1 MKLTRRGITA
11 LLVVAAAVV
20 MAWLSGPRSLNA
32 VAAPLLIAVAAGA
45 LQVHR
50 AEPPTIDRTRPRRGF
65 PGETRGISLTVDGTG
80 VAEISEQFGSGL
92 SGPTDFEQS
101 LPATV
106 SYELT
111 YEQRG
116 VHEIT
121 GTTVSVRDVLGL
133 VETRYELP
141 ERTEV
146 IVYPAVHSLTNAET
160 FFGSMGFEEGDRSE
174 FDRLREYVPGDSL
187 RDIHWKSSAK
197 YDDLLVTEF
206 TDPTSD
212 DTVSIAA
219 HAGRNHADEM
229 ATAVATV
236 FVALQRAGLQAD
248 LTVPSGSIG
257 AGRGQHQQQR
267 ALELLARTTSGT
279 VDRDTWEAAD
289 VRIEASDRGVTI
301 TIGDRDHDLQ
311 ELAGTRD
318 NPLVAEG
325 AL

>member
-1 MKLTRRGITA
+1 MKLTRRGIA
-11 LLVVAAAVV
+11 AVLVVVAAVV
-20 MAWLSGPRSLNA
+20 MAWLAGPRSLNA
-32 VAAPLLIAVAAGA
+32 VAAPLLIAVVAGA
-45 LQVHR
+45 VQVHR
-50 AEPPTIDRTRPRRGF
+50 AGPPTVDRTQPRRGF
-65 PGETRGISLTVDGTG
+65 PGERRTVSLTVEGTG
-80 VAEISEQFGSGL
+80 VAVITEQCGDGL
-92 SGPTDFEQS
+92 SASTGFERS

-106 SYELT
+106 SYELA
-111 YEQRG
+111 YERRG

-121 GTTVSVRDVLGL
+121 GTTVAVRDVLGL
-133 VETRYELP
+133 VEKRYEVP
-141 ERTEV
+141 ERTDV
-146 IVYPAVHSLTNAET
+146 VVYPAVHSLGNVEA
-160 FFGSMGFEEGDRSE
+160 FFGSVGPEEGDRSE

-187 RDIHWKSSAK
+187 RDVHWKSSAK

-206 TDPTSD
+206 TDPNSD
-212 DTVSIAA
+212 EAVSIAA

-236 FVALQRAGLQAD
+236 FVGLQRAGLLVD

-257 AGRGQHQQQR
+257 AGHGGTHQQR

-279 VDRDTWEAAD
+279 VETAAWEAAD

-311 ELAGTRD
+311 ELTAARD